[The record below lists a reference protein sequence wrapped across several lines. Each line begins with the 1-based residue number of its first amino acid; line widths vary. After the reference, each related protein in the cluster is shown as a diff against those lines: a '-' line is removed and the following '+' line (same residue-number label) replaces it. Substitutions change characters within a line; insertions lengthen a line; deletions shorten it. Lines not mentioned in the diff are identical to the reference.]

1 MTCRFGGNENVSVK
15 MAYFY
20 GNYCQI
26 KDKVLK
32 LGSTG
37 NVTGE
42 KCSNRIKRGM
52 ENGKK
57 N

>member
-32 LGSTG
+32 LCSTG

-42 KCSNRIKRGM
+42 KRLNRTKRGM

>member
-20 GNYCQI
+20 GTYCQI

-42 KCSNRIKRGM
+42 KCLNRIKRGM